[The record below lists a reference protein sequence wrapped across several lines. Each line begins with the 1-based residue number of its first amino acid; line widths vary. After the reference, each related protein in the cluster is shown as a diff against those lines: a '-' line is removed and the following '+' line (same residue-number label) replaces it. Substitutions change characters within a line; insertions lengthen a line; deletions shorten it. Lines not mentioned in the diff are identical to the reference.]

1 MAYAFFFV
9 ALIYKLKVLYR
20 SLSMGPYVFN
30 VLIFMIVAISISYH
44 FLVNPIIVLSAENP
58 FYVLFFILYPIL
70 DIGIGFLSINIFLMT
85 RYTNEYKAFL
95 FLSLGF
101 FTLIITDTL
110 YVSLLIRDKYVNAGI
125 IDPLWILA
133 LLLIGYAN
141 FHVDIIKEDK
151 KWTSNNY
158 PKQRDNG
165 LFLNLSVILLAFLV
179 MHGTGWIWNALV
191 LGLVL
196 SIIVIVIRHIWMIRK
211 HRELLH
217 DLWYHAYHDKL
228 TSLLNRTSYLK
239 DIKDLIDF
247 AEKNQQKFA
256 IMLLDFDRFKNIN
269 DTLGHGIGDELL
281 KKCSIVLKQ
290 TIPNN
295 GRVYRVGGD
304 EFIIVL
310 QDATEDYCM
319 NIAETILKSF
329 SKALTVDIY
338 QISITPSIGISIYPD
353 NGTTSETLLK
363 NADTSMY
370 LAKSKGKN
378 RYEMFSRELNHKLA
392 RRMQIEH
399 DLTQAIDK
407 KEFILYYQPKVN
419 LQTREI
425 IGVEALLRWN
435 HPTLG
440 NIPPDEFIPLAE
452 ETGQIVPIGNWVLN
466 ETCKQ
471 LKECE
476 QSGHKNMMM
485 CINVSVRQF
494 QSMDFLK
501 NVKKAIEATEVNPKQ
516 IELEI
521 TESIMQNITD
531 STRILNELRKM
542 GIKSSIDDFG
552 TGYSSLSVLK
562 KLPIDAI
569 KIDRS
574 FIEELSDTDIA
585 MVKTIMSIGYNLKLK
600 VIIEGIE
607 REDQVTKLLEI
618 SNRDIYGQG
627 YLFGKPVPAAEF
639 ERLFLEKNI

>member
-1 MAYAFFFV
+1 
-9 ALIYKLKVLYR
+9 
-20 SLSMGPYVFN
+20 
-30 VLIFMIVAISISYH
+30 
-44 FLVNPIIVLSAENP
+44 
-58 FYVLFFILYPIL
+58 
-70 DIGIGFLSINIFLMT
+70 
-85 RYTNEYKAFL
+85 
-95 FLSLGF
+95 
-101 FTLIITDTL
+101 
-110 YVSLLIRDKYVNAGI
+110 
-125 IDPLWILA
+125 
-133 LLLIGYAN
+133 
-141 FHVDIIKEDK
+141 
-151 KWTSNNY
+151 
-158 PKQRDNG
+158 
-165 LFLNLSVILLAFLV
+165 
-179 MHGTGWIWNALV
+179 
-191 LGLVL
+191 
-196 SIIVIVIRHIWMIRK
+196 
-211 HRELLH
+211 
-217 DLWYHAYHDKL
+217 
-228 TSLLNRTSYLK
+228 
-239 DIKDLIDF
+239 
-247 AEKNQQKFA
+247 
-256 IMLLDFDRFKNIN
+256 
-269 DTLGHGIGDELL
+269 
-281 KKCSIVLKQ
+281 
-290 TIPNN
+290 
-295 GRVYRVGGD
+295 
-304 EFIIVL
+304 
-310 QDATEDYCM
+310 
-319 NIAETILKSF
+319 
-329 SKALTVDIY
+329 
-338 QISITPSIGISIYPD
+338 
-353 NGTTSETLLK
+353 
-363 NADTSMY
+363 
-370 LAKSKGKN
+370 KN

-585 MVKTIMSIGYNLKLK
+585 MVKTIMSIGYNLNLK